1 VDFQFDEVQQSIR
14 QMVKAFVDREV
25 RPVAMAYELEDRYP
39 APIVEQMRELGFFGF
54 TIPEQ
59 YGGSGLDEVC
69 YAILMEEL
77 SVGWMSLAGILGTH
91 MMTAWMILHY
101 GTGEQRDAYLPN
113 MATGAWMKSTCER
126 ATMYTPAATM
136 VAAWISALTGV
147 GPSMA
152 SGSQT

>member
-14 QMVKAFVDREV
+14 HMVKAFVDREV
-25 RPVAMAYELEDRYP
+25 RPVAMEYELEDRYP

-91 MMTAWMILHY
+91 MMTA
-101 GTGEQRDAYLPN
+101 
-113 MATGAWMKSTCER
+113 
-126 ATMYTPAATM
+126 
-136 VAAWISALTGV
+136 
-147 GPSMA
+147 
-152 SGSQT
+152 